1 MAATPDGKLSWFGCK
16 SLIVTGFIQYIVVKL
31 IMVVNKNLEI
41 AIWSPMEV
49 KPTVVNDNRIVPNIL
64 EDMRLKWECSLY
76 WWSVRLHTQWSR
88 LKPCQNHLKPSK
100 HKHVPHCP
108 EKSLPDAVLRVV
120 FAISVTTEP
129 DKLRVELKCLI
140 HLWNC
145 TELTSPSSSSPLV
158 GFAQVHFQA
167 QAPQRSPSLGEPPGE
182 SSWWIVKVFWNCNTI
197 IFVFVSP
204 SKSLAW
210 QITLPL
216 RCTCPLGPSWC
227 SGQWLEEL

>member
-1 MAATPDGKLSWFGCK
+1 
-16 SLIVTGFIQYIVVKL
+16 
-31 IMVVNKNLEI
+31 
-41 AIWSPMEV
+41 
-49 KPTVVNDNRIVPNIL
+49 
-64 EDMRLKWECSLY
+64 MRLKWECSLY
-76 WWSVRLHTQWSR
+76 WWSVRLHIQWPR

-108 EKSLPDAVLRVV
+108 EKSLPDAVFRVV

-129 DKLRVELKCLI
+129 DKLRVELNFLI
-140 HLWNC
+140 HLRNW

-158 GFAQVHFQA
+158 GFAQVHYQA
-167 QAPQRSPSLGEPPGE
+167 LAPQWSPSLVEQPGQ
-182 SSWWIVKVFWNCNTI
+182 SSWSIDKFSETGI
-197 IFVFVSP
+197 ILICMFVRS

-210 QITLPL
+210 QMTLPL